1 MSLPVLVT
9 SAAALI
15 LFTQSPALPASRSAE
30 NVPPPPCSV
39 SGHVVA
45 ATDGTPL
52 KSSHVALLPEHASRD
67 SHVYA
72 AISDS
77 SGRFIIKDVPAGR
90 YRFLATHTGYVDKP
104 YHSTGDDTGAV
115 LALHAGDELKDM
127 LFRMTPAAVITGRVS
142 DEDGEPTALIQVVAL
157 RRPTDE
163 EIDDREGLPSG
174 TRDLQPAGMA
184 QTDDRGQ
191 YRIFG
196 LKPGEYYIKAVD
208 QYEPMF
214 HMIISSDWELHDALG
229 SQYAP
234 VYYPGVTQMSQAEAV
249 PVTPGE
255 EAHMD
260 FVMRRI
266 KTVEISG
273 LVIGT
278 DGKPATDVYL
288 YLEELPAANYGAFH
302 GSQIDAKGKFKVKGV
317 APGSYML
324 HAQQHSSDESNRHA
338 TQKIEVGSD
347 NIDSITLALGRGVNL
362 SGRVEVSG
370 TGTVPFERLFLS
382 LSSHEDQTANAWAR
396 VKKNGTFQLL
406 DVPDGTF
413 VFSLNGLDE
422 GWYLKSVRLGADDL
436 LAKGVAV
443 EKGEGGGTIQV
454 VVSNDG
460 ADLTGSVTQEDKPV
474 IGARVRITP
483 DPESSYNHLRSRTA
497 NTDQA
502 GRFSFVGVAP
512 GQYRVI
518 AKVPSPDGGTVV
530 VSDAKNVGLSERDH
544 KTIELTVASPETH

>member
-1 MSLPVLVT
+1 
-9 SAAALI
+9 
-15 LFTQSPALPASRSAE
+15 
-30 NVPPPPCSV
+30 
-39 SGHVVA
+39 
-45 ATDGTPL
+45 
-52 KSSHVALLPEHASRD
+52 
-67 SHVYA
+67 
-72 AISDS
+72 
-77 SGRFIIKDVPAGR
+77 
-90 YRFLATHTGYVDKP
+90 
-104 YHSTGDDTGAV
+104 
-115 LALHAGDELKDM
+115 
-127 LFRMTPAAVITGRVS
+127 MTPAAVIIGRVN
-142 DEDGEPTALIQVVAL
+142 DEDGEPMALIQVVAL

-163 EIDDREGLPSG
+163 EIDDREGLPS
-174 TRDLQPAGMA
+174 RAQELRPAGMA

-196 LKPGEYYIKAVD
+196 LKPGEFYIKAVD

-214 HMIISSDWELHDALG
+214 HIIISSEWEVHDALG

-234 VYYPGVTQMSQAEAV
+234 VYYPGVTQISQAEAV

-255 EAHMD
+255 EGHMD

-273 LVIGT
+273 RVIGA

-288 YLEELPAANYGAFH
+288 YLEELPAADYGVFH
-302 GSQIDAKGKFKVKGV
+302 GSEIDAKGEFKVKGV

-324 HAQQHSSDESNRHA
+324 HAQQHSSEEANYHA

-370 TGTVPFERLFLS
+370 AGTIQFERLS
-382 LSSHEDQTANAWAR
+382 LNLISHDDQTASAWAR
-396 VKKNGTFQLL
+396 VKKDGTFQLL

-413 VFSLNGLDE
+413 AFSMHGLDE

-436 LAKGVAV
+436 LAKGMEV

-460 ADLTGSVTQEDKPV
+460 ADLAGSVTQDDKPV

-483 DPESSYNHLRSRTA
+483 DPESSYNHSRSRTA
-497 NTDQA
+497 NTDQG
-502 GRFSFVGVAP
+502 GRFSFVGIAP

-518 AKVPSPDGGTVV
+518 AKASGPDGGNAVA
-530 VSDAKNVGLSERDH
+530 SDAKSVRLSERDH
-544 KTIELTVASPETH
+544 KTIELSVASPQTH